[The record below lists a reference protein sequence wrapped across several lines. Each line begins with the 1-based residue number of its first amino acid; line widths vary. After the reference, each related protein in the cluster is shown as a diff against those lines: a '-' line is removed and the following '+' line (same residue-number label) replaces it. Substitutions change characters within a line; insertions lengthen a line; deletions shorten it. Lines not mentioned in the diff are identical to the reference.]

1 MFKLVLA
8 LILSLTIQLAAEA
21 SPKTFMKKVG
31 LTALSGITYPFRYL
45 LFLDSLKAE
54 KFSGPVQDKMDNW
67 LLRHADKILLE
78 EKKEKEGGKIV
89 ERSEA

>member
-1 MFKLVLA
+1 MFRLFLA
-8 LILSLTIQLAAEA
+8 LAISLALPLAAQA

-45 LFLDSLKAE
+45 LFLDSYKAE
-54 KFSGPVQDKMDNW
+54 RFSGPVQDKMDRW
-67 LLRHADKILLE
+67 LLFQADKILLE
-78 EKKEKEGGKIV
+78 EKEEKESGKIV